1 MWTLF
6 REISLRHLKFS
17 PLRTALVVFGIALGV
32 CMLSGVL
39 ATNDSLLAAFEDMV
53 DRVAGK
59 ADLTVAGSDSGI
71 PSSLTGEI
79 AEIEGVA
86 HAAAMLEVSTH
97 SADGRGGPLLV
108 LGVDFLGDTFFLPF
122 AQDGRSVVDDPL
134 AFVNDPTAILV
145 SERLA
150 KDRGLHVG
158 SSLPLVTTN
167 GVVAFHVKGL
177 LKDTGPAAS
186 FGGQVVVM
194 FLDAAQVSFARGYAV
209 DRIDV
214 VVDPQFAVSDV
225 QKRIQALVAGKANA
239 EAPGGRTHRLVAALW
254 AFRNGLNMSGFTSL
268 GVGMFLI
275 YNAVSVSVAQRRKEI
290 GTLRA
295 LGVTKNGIVR
305 LLCIEAL
312 AMALLGSVLGLLLA
326 RTLARAALDVL
337 HDTVQRFFVPI
348 HAPAPVLSAQIVLVG
363 LTAGFLTTLVASYFP
378 ARTASRISPS
388 EALRSARSTSFA
400 RSLPTLRFASIGVCV
415 TALAALPSYY
425 GGELNGYL
433 AAGILSCG
441 APFFVPA
448 LVKALRRIL
457 LVPVE
462 LAAGVPGRL
471 ALDNVERALGRSSIT
486 VIALMLAV
494 GLSLSVGA
502 YAGSFESSLDEWI
515 DGAAPADASVVA
527 GSPLLDRKHRPFASS
542 VLARLE
548 GLPGLFAVNPVRSVG
563 LDLNGRRVT
572 LLATDTKTLE
582 ATATRR
588 GRHRTVV
595 EGPAEFSESALA
607 EKPRVVIS
615 ENLSQREH
623 LHPGGRLTLS
633 TAVGRESFE
642 VYAVVVDYSSDQGW
656 LMMDRK
662 WFLAYWQDELIDC
675 VDLSFAPGVNRDA
688 VIHRLRER
696 LSDTLDLFVTS
707 HEELRSEMRSA
718 ASSMFSY
725 AKAPELITLAVAIM
739 GVIGTML
746 AAVIDRI
753 REIGTLRAIG
763 ATRRQVVQSLVWE
776 SGFLGL
782 SATLA
787 GLLVGVPLGLVLL
800 KVVGAAASGWSLPYH
815 FPISTAV
822 RISVLITNTA
832 VLAGFLPG
840 QRAAKLDVVEALA
853 FDS

>member
-1 MWTLF
+1 
-6 REISLRHLKFS
+6 LKFS

-71 PSSLTGEI
+71 PSTLTGEI
-79 AEIEGVA
+79 AEVDGVA
-86 HAAAMLEVSTH
+86 HAAAMLEVTTR

-122 AQDGRSVVDDPL
+122 AQEGGSVVDDPL

-150 KDRGLHVG
+150 TERGLRVG
-158 SSLPLVTTN
+158 ASFPLVTTN
-167 GVVAFHVKGL
+167 GVVDFHVKGL

-194 FLDAAQVSFARGYAV
+194 FLDAAQVTFARGFAV

-214 VVDPQFAVSDV
+214 VVDPEHRVSDV
-225 QKRIQALVAGKANA
+225 QKRIQALVAGRATT

-295 LGVTKNGIVR
+295 LGVSKGGIVR
-305 LLCIEAL
+305 LLCLEAL
-312 AMALLGSVLGLLLA
+312 AMALLGSILGLLMA
-326 RTLARAALDVL
+326 RTLARGALSIL
-337 HDTVQRFFVPI
+337 HDTVDRFFVPI
-348 HAPAPVLSAQIVLVG
+348 HAPAPVLSTKIVLVG
-363 LTAGFLTTLVASYFP
+363 LTSGLITTLIASYFP
-378 ARTASRISPS
+378 ARTASRINPS
-388 EALRSARSTSFA
+388 EALRSARSTVFA
-400 RSLPTLRFASIGVCV
+400 RSLSTRRFALIGVVV
-415 TALAALPSYY
+415 TTLAALPAYF

-448 LVKALRRIL
+448 LVKMLRRVL
-457 LVPVE
+457 LIPVE

-486 VIALMLAV
+486 IIALMLAV

-515 DGAAPADASVVA
+515 DGAAPADASIVA
-527 GSPLLDRKHRPFASS
+527 GSPMLDKKHRPFASS
-542 VLARLE
+542 VLAHLE
-548 GLPGLFAVNPVRSVG
+548 HLPGVVAVNPVRSMG
-563 LDLNGRRVT
+563 IDLNGRRATV
-572 LLATDTKTLE
+572 LATDTKTLE
-582 ATATRR
+582 ATATQRR
-588 GRHRTVV
+588 RHRSVV
-595 EGPAEFSESALA
+595 EGPAHLAESVLA

-615 ENLSQREH
+615 ENMSQRDN
-623 LHPGGRLTLS
+623 LHPGDQLTLS
-633 TAVGRESFE
+633 TTDGPKSFE

-656 LMMDRK
+656 LMMDRR
-662 WFLAYWQDELIDC
+662 WLLAYWHDELIDC
-675 VDLSFAPGVNRDA
+675 VDLSFAPGVQRDA
-688 VIHRLRER
+688 LIGRIRER
-696 LSDTLDLFVTS
+696 LHDTPDLFVTS
-707 HEELRSEMRSA
+707 HEELRKEMRAA

-753 REIGTLRAIG
+753 HEIGTLRAIG
-763 ATRRQVVQSLVWE
+763 ATRGQVVRSLVWE

-782 SATLA
+782 SATLG
-787 GLLVGVPLGLVLL
+787 GLLVGIPLGLILL
-800 KVVGAAASGWSLPYH
+800 KVVGTAASGWSLPYH
-815 FPISTAV
+815 FPVSTAL
-822 RISVLITNTA
+822 RISLLITNA
-832 VLAGFLPG
+832 ALLAGLLPG
-840 QRAAKLDVVEALA
+840 QRAAKLNVTEALA